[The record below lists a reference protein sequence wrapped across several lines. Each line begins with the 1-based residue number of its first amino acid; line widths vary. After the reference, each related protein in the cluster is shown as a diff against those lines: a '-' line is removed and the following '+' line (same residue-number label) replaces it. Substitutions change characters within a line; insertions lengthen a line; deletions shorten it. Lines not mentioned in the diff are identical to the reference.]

1 MERSPHGNARTHR
14 GSSGSPVRRRR
25 GDTPLGDEWADS
37 WQLLGIHS
45 TRMDMGTRDLVAD
58 ESLGLNCAWY
68 ADVLTTL
75 VGSEAPGRPDRHR

>member
-1 MERSPHGNARTHR
+1 MPGPREESPH
-14 GSSGSPVRRRR
+14 
-25 GDTPLGDEWADS
+25 S

-45 TRMDMGTRDLVAD
+45 MRMDMRTRDLEAD

-75 VGSEAPGRPDRHR
+75 A